1 MRISDWSSD
10 VCSSDLSSHLSL
22 YQLTIEPG
30 TRFATLA
37 SRGELTIPGDND
49 AADLFTLTQVLTA
62 AAGLPAYEMSNHAR
76 PGEER
81 RNNLPYW
88 RYGVYAGIGPG
99 AHARRGGS
107 APLRTR
113 TPEHR
118 LKSGTGLDAS
128 GVGKKGVST
137 R

>member
-10 VCSSDLSSHLSL
+10 VCSSDLDVAQSAFDRVSFDLIYARPGQTQAEWRAELNRALGFGSSHLSL

-49 AADLFTLTQVLTA
+49 AADLFTLTQELTA
-62 AAGLPAYEMSNHAR
+62 AAGLPAYEVSNHAR

-81 RNNLPYW
+81 DR
-88 RYGVYAGIGPG
+88 
-99 AHARRGGS
+99 
-107 APLRTR
+107 
-113 TPEHR
+113 
-118 LKSGTGLDAS
+118 K
-128 GVGKKGVST
+128 ST
-137 R
+137 RLNSSP